1 MGQMMERNE
10 ANGPLLRLP
19 DLWPLS
25 LFCHASSSISKGQPV
40 SSASRKQHPE
50 KRLHQPAG
58 PMFDAY
64 VRLTLT
70 FYGNRLLISGKE
82 TRIRVFHVCI
92 RDGKR

>member
-1 MGQMMERNE
+1 MKQMARCS
-10 ANGPLLRLP
+10 GCLTFSPVPL
-19 DLWPLS
+19 
-25 LFCHASSSISKGQPV
+25 FGHASLSISKGQPV

-50 KRLHQPAG
+50 KRLYRPVG

-64 VRLTLT
+64 VHLTLT